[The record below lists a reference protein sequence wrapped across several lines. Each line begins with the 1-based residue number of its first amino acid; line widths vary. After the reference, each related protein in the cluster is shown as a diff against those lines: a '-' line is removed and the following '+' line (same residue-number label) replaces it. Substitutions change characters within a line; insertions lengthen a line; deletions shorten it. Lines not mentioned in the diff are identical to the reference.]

1 MEEFKYIIGENVK
14 VINKDSFAFD
24 EIGQVTEVT
33 YNKKL
38 KIYTYKV
45 FLYSTGTFIRVQEDE
60 LISIC

>member
-1 MEEFKYIIGENVK
+1 MEEFKYILGENVK

-38 KIYTYKV
+38 KNYTYKV
-45 FLYSTGTFIRVQEDE
+45 ILYSTGTFIRVQEDE
-60 LISIC
+60 LVSIC

>member
-1 MEEFKYIIGENVK
+1 MEEFKYILGENVK

-38 KIYTYKV
+38 KNYTYKV
-45 FLYSTGTFIRVQEDE
+45 FLYSTGTFFRVQEDE
-60 LISIC
+60 LVSIC

>member
-1 MEEFKYIIGENVK
+1 MEEFKYILGENVK

-33 YNKKL
+33 YKKKL
-38 KIYTYKV
+38 KIYIYKV

-60 LISIC
+60 LVSVC

>member
-1 MEEFKYIIGENVK
+1 M
-14 VINKDSFAFD
+14 DSFAFD

-38 KIYTYKV
+38 KNYTYKV
-45 FLYSTGTFIRVQEDE
+45 FLYSTGTFIRVLEDE

>member
-14 VINKDSFAFD
+14 VINIDSFAFD

-38 KIYTYKV
+38 KFYIYKV
-45 FLYSTGTFIRVQEDE
+45 FLYSTGSFICVQEDE
-60 LISIC
+60 LVSIC

>member
-24 EIGQVTEVT
+24 EIGQVAEVT

-38 KIYTYKV
+38 KNYRYKV
-45 FLYSTGTFIRVQEDE
+45 FLYSTGSFVYVQEDE
-60 LISIC
+60 LVSIC

>member
-1 MEEFKYIIGENVK
+1 MEEFKYILGENVK

-38 KIYTYKV
+38 KNYSYKV
-45 FLYSTGTFIRVQEDE
+45 FLYSTGTSIRVLEDE

>member
-1 MEEFKYIIGENVK
+1 MEEFKYILGENVK

-38 KIYTYKV
+38 KSYTYKV
-45 FLYSTGTFIRVQEDE
+45 FLYSTGTFIHVQEDE
-60 LISIC
+60 LVSIC